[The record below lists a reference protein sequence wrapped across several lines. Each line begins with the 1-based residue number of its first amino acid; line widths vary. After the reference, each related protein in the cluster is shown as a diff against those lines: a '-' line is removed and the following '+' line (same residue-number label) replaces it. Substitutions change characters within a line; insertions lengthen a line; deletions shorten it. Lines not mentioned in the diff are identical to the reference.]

1 MTTTPHH
8 PIAVI
13 GAGLGGLM
21 LARVLHVKGVEAAVY
36 DLDAS
41 PTARPQGGMLDM
53 HEESGQAALRAAG
66 LYDAFR
72 AIIHAGGEATR
83 IIDKDGTLLREDSG
97 EDGQR
102 PEVSRGALRD
112 VLLGSLPEGTV
123 RWGAKATAV
132 RTLVGGR
139 HEVTLADGST
149 FTADLLIGADGA
161 WSRVRPLLTDA
172 TPAYAGLSFV
182 EMHLADADTRHP
194 KGAGVVGGGLLFA
207 LADRK
212 GFLGHRDPDGSLH
225 VYAALRTPAD
235 WAVSGPVDFSDAEAA
250 KRGVLEHFEGW
261 DDSLRSLVAEAD
273 GALVAR
279 PIHALPVGVR
289 WDRVPGVTLL
299 GDAAHLMSPFAG
311 EGANLA
317 MLDGAELALALA
329 AHPDD
334 TEKALTAYEEALFPR
349 SEQAAAESAANLEVC
364 FGPGTPQSLLDLM
377 DSYGPDAD

>member
-1 MTTTPHH
+1 MTPTSAQGDSHDDHPHH

-132 RTLVGGR
+132 RTLAGGR

-235 WAVSGPVDFSDAEAA
+235 WAVSGPSTSPT
-250 KRGVLEHFEGW
+250 RRR
-261 DDSLRSLVAEAD
+261 RS
-273 GALVAR
+273 GACWSTSRAGTTACAPWLPRRTAR
-279 PIHALPVGVR
+279 SS
-289 WDRVPGVTLL
+289 PGRSTRCRSACAGTV
-299 GDAAHLMSPFAG
+299 SPG
-311 EGANLA
+311 S
-317 MLDGAELALALA
+317 
-329 AHPDD
+329 
-334 TEKALTAYEEALFPR
+334 R
-349 SEQAAAESAANLEVC
+349 SS
-364 FGPGTPQSLLDLM
+364 GTP
-377 DSYGPDAD
+377 PT

>member
-8 PIAVI
+8 SIAVI

-21 LARVLHVKGVEAAVY
+21 LARVLHTKGVEAAVY

-66 LYDAFR
+66 LHDAFR

-123 RWGAKATAV
+123 RWGARATAV

-139 HEVTLADGST
+139 HEVTLADGNT

-250 KRGVLEHFEGW
+250 KRGVLEYFEGW
-261 DDSLRSLVAEAD
+261 HDSLRSLVAEAD

-334 TEKALTAYEEALFPR
+334 TEKALTVYEDALFPR